1 MLQYTVVIENG
12 ESAYGAYVPDLPGC
26 TGIGKTR
33 AAAIRSIRKSITL
46 YLEELRRRGL
56 PVPRP
61 GEVAEMAHVAVP
73 EPSAAESL
81 SA

>member
-1 MLQYTVVIENG
+1 MLQYAVVIEKG

-26 TGIGKTR
+26 TGVGKTR
-33 AAAIRSIRKSITL
+33 AAAIRSIRKSIIL
-46 YLEELRRRGL
+46 YLEELRRRGF
-56 PVPRP
+56 PAPRP
-61 GEVAEMAHVAVP
+61 GEVAELAQVAVP

>member
-1 MLQYTVVIENG
+1 MLQYTVVIEKG
-12 ESAYGAYVPDLPGC
+12 ESAYGSYVPDLPGC

-46 YLEELRRRGL
+46 YLEELRRNGL

-61 GEVAEMAHVAVP
+61 GEVAEMAQVAVP
-73 EPSAAESL
+73 EPAAAESL